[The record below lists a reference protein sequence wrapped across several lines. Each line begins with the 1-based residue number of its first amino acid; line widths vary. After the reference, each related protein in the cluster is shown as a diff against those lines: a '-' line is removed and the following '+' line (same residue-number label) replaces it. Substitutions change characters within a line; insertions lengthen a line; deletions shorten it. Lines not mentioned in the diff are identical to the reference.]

1 MIEVKKWRKHMT
13 YLILG
18 GGLQGRAA
26 IYALRRLDPEAT
38 IIVGDL
44 NTEAARAFVDRV
56 GLPAPMFVQL
66 DAADTSEVITWMGK
80 ANVVLDMLPIAF
92 TESMAELAVAAG
104 THLVNTFYPG
114 SIVSLHNQALEKG
127 VTILPEMGM
136 DPGID
141 LVMAHRLIEEFDEV
155 TAFSSY
161 GAGIPERAA
170 CDNILNYK
178 ISWIWSGVLDS
189 YIRPA
194 HLIAEGEEISLDP
207 EAVFLPEHLHP
218 VTLAEL
224 GELEAIPNGDALAY
238 IDTLGLKRETLRTMG
253 RYSLRWPGHAAHI
266 LAWHRLGF
274 FEKAVN
280 PDLGISPFTFLVKH
294 FEPRLQY
301 RDGERDLGIVA
312 VKATGLKDGKTV
324 TIMDTLID
332 RRDLKTGL
340 YAMNRMVGFTAAIAG
355 RMVSEG
361 TISRRGVLSPA
372 RDVPVAPFLKELS
385 GFGMEIEREVL

>member
-1 MIEVKKWRKHMT
+1 MT

-26 IYALRRLDPEAT
+26 VYALRRLDPDAT
-38 IIVGDL
+38 VIVGDL
-44 NTEAARAFVDRV
+44 NPETARAFVERV
-56 GLPAPMFVQL
+56 GVPAPMFVQL
-66 DAADTSEVITWMGK
+66 DASDTKEVANWMKRAD
-80 ANVVLDMLPIAF
+80 VVLDMLPIAF
-92 TESMAELAVAAG
+92 TEEMAALAVEAE

-114 SIVSLHNQALEKG
+114 RISTLQERAREKG
-127 VTILPEMGM
+127 IAILPEMGM

-141 LVMAHRLIEEFDEV
+141 LVMAHRLLMEFDEV
-155 TAFSSY
+155 TEFYSY
-161 GAGIPERAA
+161 GAGIPEREA

-194 HLIAEGEEISLDP
+194 HFIADGKEVSLEPEE
-207 EAVFLPEHLHP
+207 VFLPENLHP
-218 VTLAEL
+218 VILREL
-224 GELEAIPNGDALAY
+224 GELEAIPNGNAIAY
-238 IDTLGLKRETLRTMG
+238 VDTLGLKRSALRNMG

-274 FEKAVN
+274 FEKDVN

-301 RDGERDLGIVA
+301 REGERDLGIVV
-312 VKATGLKDGKTV
+312 VKATGTKDGKEM
-324 TIMDTLID
+324 TITDSLID

-340 YAMNRMVGFTAAIAG
+340 YAMNRMVGYTAAIAAW
-355 RMVSEG
+355 MIAEG
-361 TISRRGVLSPA
+361 VISRRGVLSPA
-372 RDVPVAPFLKELS
+372 RDVPVDPFLEKLA
-385 GFGMEIEREVL
+385 GFGMEIEREKA

>member
-1 MIEVKKWRKHMT
+1 MIT
-13 YLILG
+13 YLVLG

-44 NTEAARAFVDRV
+44 NTEAALAFVERV
-56 GLPAPMFVQL
+56 DLPAPMFVQL
-66 DAADTSEVITWMGK
+66 DASDSAEVANWMKRAD
-80 ANVVLDMLPIAF
+80 VVLDMLPIAF
-92 TESMAELAVAAG
+92 TERMADLAVKAG

-114 SIVSLHNQALEKG
+114 GIASLHEKALEKG

-141 LVMAHRLIEEFDEV
+141 LVMAHRLLGEFDTV
-155 TAFSSY
+155 TAFYSY

-194 HLIAEGEEISLDP
+194 HLIAGGEEVSLEP
-207 EAVFLPEHLHP
+207 EEVFLPENLHP
-218 VTLAEL
+218 VTLPEL
-224 GELEAIPNGDALAY
+224 GELEAIPNGNALAY
-238 IDTLGLKRETLRTMG
+238 VDTLRLKRETLRDMG

-266 LAWHRLGF
+266 LSWHRLGF
-274 FEKAVN
+274 FEKTIN

-301 RDGERDLGIVA
+301 GDGEQDLGIVV
-312 VKATGLKDGKTV
+312 VKASGVKDGKTV
-324 TIMDTLID
+324 AITDSLID
-332 RRDLKTGL
+332 KRDLKTGL
-340 YAMNRMVGFTAAIAG
+340 YAMNRMVGFSAAIAAW
-355 RMVSEG
+355 MIADG
-361 TISRRGVLSPA
+361 TIGTRGVLSPA
-372 RDVPVAPFLKELS
+372 RDVPVDPFLEELS
-385 GFGMEIEREVL
+385 GFGMEIKREIA